1 VPEVE
6 AEEMGSRLMVA
17 LEHARKMPVDGAAD
31 ASVAFDFGGRWLSG
45 FSLPLRDGTKVTF
58 ALIGPAAVD
67 GPLRRSF
74 EKAFG
79 SEV

>member
-1 VPEVE
+1 
-6 AEEMGSRLMVA
+6 MGSRLMGA

-31 ASVAFDFGGRWLSG
+31 ASVAIDFGGRWLSG
-45 FSLPLRDGTKVTF
+45 FSFPLRDGTKLTF
-58 ALIGPAAVD
+58 ASIGPNALD

-79 SEV
+79 DQV